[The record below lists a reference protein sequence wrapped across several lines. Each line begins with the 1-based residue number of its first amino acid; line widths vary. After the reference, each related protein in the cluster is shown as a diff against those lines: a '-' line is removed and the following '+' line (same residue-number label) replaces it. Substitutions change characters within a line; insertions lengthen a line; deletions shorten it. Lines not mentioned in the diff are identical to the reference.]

1 MALIYSFQLLTLQV
15 SLIKITSQN
24 KKQYYMKKNLNLI
37 ITTLIGVVL
46 VALFFISKCS
56 HEEEAP
62 VIVNETESVVAK
74 PHAKKMISGYRKE
87 RVVLPSV
94 PEETPTDEGFLVV
107 DGTDSVEFCTDILSG
122 HPYRI
127 IIEGQRRMPLCQLLN
142 EEGDS
147 TDWDYATQVLRF
159 SNDSVFMAR
168 LMVGDRVF
176 PFGISE
182 EIDSIPQKEFC
193 NFSFAEISQNTQDSI
208 HSGTTR
214 FPILGSATIL
224 FHTAAVNADK
234 LYLKVKQPGLIN
246 VTVVYD
252 ESVCGYPLF
261 WDNDSAKF
269 SNDKDHEE
277 LMQEHSPD
285 SEQFAIN

>member
-1 MALIYSFQLLTLQV
+1 
-15 SLIKITSQN
+15 
-24 KKQYYMKKNLNLI
+24 MKKNSNLI
-37 ITTLIGVVL
+37 ITTLVGVVL
-46 VALFFISKCS
+46 IAFLFISKCS
-56 HEEEAP
+56 QEEKHTVSE
-62 VIVNETESVVAK
+62 EVVAEVVK
-74 PHAKKMISGYRKE
+74 PHPKKMISGYRKE
-87 RVVLPSV
+87 RVVLPQV

-122 HPYRI
+122 RPYRI
-127 IIEGQRRMPLCQLLN
+127 IIEGQRRLPLCQLLN

-147 TDWDYATQVLRF
+147 TEWDYATQVLKF
-159 SNDSVFMAR
+159 ADDSIFMAR
-168 LMVGDRVF
+168 LMVGDKVF

-182 EIDSIPQKEFC
+182 DIDSIPQDDYC
-193 NFSFAEISQNTQDSI
+193 NFSFAELIKDSQDSI

-224 FHTAAVNADK
+224 FHTAAENADK

-252 ESVCGYPLF
+252 PSVCGYPLF

-269 SNDKDHEE
+269 SNDEIPEQQVQQQQLEQEE
-277 LMQEHSPD
+277 VATHS
-285 SEQFAIN
+285 

>member
-1 MALIYSFQLLTLQV
+1 MALICSFQLLTLQV

-56 HEEEAP
+56 HEEEVP

-122 HPYRI
+122 RPYRI
-127 IIEGQRRMPLCQLLN
+127 IIEGQRRLPLCQLLN

-147 TDWDYATQVLRF
+147 TEWDYATQVLRF
-159 SNDSVFMAR
+159 NNDSIFMAR
-168 LMVGDRVF
+168 LMVGDQVF

-182 EIDSIPQKEFC
+182 EVDSIPTNDFC
-193 NFSFAEISQNTQDSI
+193 KFSFAEIVKNSADSI
-208 HSGTTR
+208 HSGTTK

-224 FHTAAVNADK
+224 FHTAAENADK
-234 LYLKVKQPGLIN
+234 LYLKVVQPGLIN

-269 SNDKDHEE
+269 SNDENHEN
-277 LMQEHSPD
+277 LMQDHSPNN
-285 SEQFAIN
+285 EQFAIN